1 MTRGERRHNPVIV
14 VLGAL
19 AAIGS
24 FSVDMY
30 LPGFPAIVRDL
41 KTDSTHVGFT
51 MTSYF
56 IGIGLGQLLY
66 GPVLDRYGR
75 KKPLVFG
82 LFVSI
87 GAALGCALAPSIDF
101 LIGLRLLLALGA
113 CVGMVGSR
121 AVVRDL
127 FSRDEIARAL
137 SMLMMVFGIAPI
149 IAPTMGGLVL
159 AAMGWRF
166 IFCFLAAIAALI
178 LVAVRLFLPESKG
191 ADPSI
196 SLRPLQVLSEYLKVL
211 RARLFVVPAVGVA
224 AASGGLFAYLTEA
237 PFVFINLF
245 GFTPTQSGWIF
256 GTNAVAM
263 ILGSQVNRLWLRRQ
277 ESVTVLLTIAITQS
291 AAAALLL
298 SGSLMGFLSP
308 FATLGLIFSYAFCFG
323 LVLPNAMGLAME
335 HFSKNA
341 GSASA
346 LIGSLQMAAGAVTSA
361 LVSTLHNGT
370 AVPMAS
376 VMTACAGVSLVMAA
390 MSALS
395 ARTARRSSREFFS
408 PGT

>member
-1 MTRGERRHNPVIV
+1 MGERRHNPVIL
-14 VLGAL
+14 VLSVL
-19 AAIGS
+19 AAIGP
-24 FSVDMY
+24 FSTDMY

-51 MTSYF
+51 LTSYF
-56 IGIGLGQLLY
+56 IGIALGQLLY

-75 KKPLVFG
+75 RKPLVFG
-82 LFVSI
+82 LFIYI

-101 LIGLRLLLALGA
+101 LICLRLFLALGG
-113 CVGMVGSR
+113 CVGLVGSR
-121 AVVRDL
+121 SVVRDL
-127 FSRDEIARAL
+127 FSGGDIARAF
-137 SMLMMVFGIAPI
+137 STLMMVFGIAPI